1 MTSVQEFMMQPKDTY
16 REVHYLEELDMKVK
30 PFHIE
35 LKEVGTLTEILGLT
49 EVGGLIEVLECVLQ
63 NSR

>member
-1 MTSVQEFMMQPKDTY
+1 MQPKDTY

-30 PFHIE
+30 LFHIE

-49 EVGGLIEVLECVLQ
+49 EVGGLTEVLECVLQ